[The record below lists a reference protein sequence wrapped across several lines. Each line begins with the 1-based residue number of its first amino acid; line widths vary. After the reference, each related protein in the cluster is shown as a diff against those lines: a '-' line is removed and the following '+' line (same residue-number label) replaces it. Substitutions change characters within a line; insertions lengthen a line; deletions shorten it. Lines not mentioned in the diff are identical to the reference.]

1 MKNSV
6 KLTVDISPSVDE
18 SEVIIRA
25 KEETALVS
33 KIVSLVQQYNRQDR
47 TPITVYQSSNRNMVS
62 SLISSGSTRRKEN
75 WLFGPGMERITLS
88 LPCANLRKPWMR
100 NGLSA

>member
-1 MKNSV
+1 MEVFVKNSV

-47 TPITVYQSSNRNMVS
+47 MPITVYQ
-62 SLISSGSTRRKEN
+62 
-75 WLFGPGMERITLS
+75 
-88 LPCANLRKPWMR
+88 
-100 NGLSA
+100 